1 MNTRFA
7 CRDYVYIAM
16 CYIVRYQLPWQPCN
30 YIMYVTLCVQCDRNH
45 AVMCT
50 THDDMMVY

>member
-1 MNTRFA
+1 
-7 CRDYVYIAM
+7 M

-30 YIMYVTLCVQCDRNH
+30 YIMYVTLCAQCGRDH

-50 THDDMMVY
+50 THDNMMVY